1 MLNENFI
8 NRSKILAG
16 IINEDI
22 KLVSN
27 SGDGRSG
34 SGTLGFYIEQYL
46 LDLTSN
52 ILNSIKN
59 KTGSLEVSP
68 DSTKISENTLI
79 VKFKIQNQEFL
90 LTSLVSFE
98 QNANTSVSISNGGK
112 TEKFNLNSKH
122 SNNDVKLFIQEILER
137 L

>member
-8 NRSKILAG
+8 NRSKVLAG

-27 SGDGRSG
+27 SGNGRSG
-34 SGTLGFYIEQYL
+34 AGTLGFYIEQYL

-52 ILNSIKN
+52 ILNSIKI
-59 KTGSLEVSP
+59 KTGSLEVLP
-68 DSTKISENTLI
+68 ESTKISENTLI
-79 VKFKIQNQEFL
+79 VKFKMQNQEFL

-122 SNNDVKLFIQEILER
+122 NNNDVKLFIQEILER

>member
-46 LDLTSN
+46 S
-52 ILNSIKN
+52 
-59 KTGSLEVSP
+59 SP
-68 DSTKISENTLI
+68 LI
-79 VKFKIQNQEFL
+79 NQNYF
-90 LTSLVSFE
+90 
-98 QNANTSVSISNGGK
+98 
-112 TEKFNLNSKH
+112 
-122 SNNDVKLFIQEILER
+122 
-137 L
+137 